1 MAIRILTD
9 STCDLTNEE
18 LQELDVTSVVLRVV
32 FEDGI
37 YRDRVDITPAQFYEK
52 QAGVKVLPKTTQAN
66 PQEFCTVMEKLLA
79 NGDEVVGIFLS
90 SKLSGTYQSAAIAKE
105 MVVGGERV
113 HLVDSLNVTVG
124 LALLVRAA
132 ARMRDEGCSA
142 AEIVAKIEELRSRV
156 RLIAFVQT
164 LKYLKMGGRISGST
178 AVLGTMLG
186 ISPVVAVVD
195 GEVKSVGKVKGRQK
209 ILEYT
214 LDFIRQYPID
224 TRYPVAFPH
233 SCAHDMVRTYR
244 EKISHAFDLPESSMS
259 ELGAVIGT
267 HVGPGCYGIAYIEQE
282 RPRKKED

>member
-1 MAIRILTD
+1 
-9 STCDLTNEE
+9 
-18 LQELDVTSVVLRVV
+18 
-32 FEDGI
+32 
-37 YRDRVDITPAQFYEK
+37 
-52 QAGVKVLPKTTQAN
+52 
-66 PQEFCTVMEKLLA
+66 
-79 NGDEVVGIFLS
+79 
-90 SKLSGTYQSAAIAKE
+90 
-105 MVVGGERV
+105 MVEGGERV

-124 LALLVRAA
+124 LGLLVRIA

-164 LKYLKMGGRISGST
+164 LKYLKMGGRISGSA

-224 TRYPVAFPH
+224 TGYSVVFPH
-233 SCAHDMVRTYR
+233 SCAHDMARAYQ
-244 EKISHAFDLPESSMS
+244 EKISRAFGLSGSSMS

-267 HVGPGCYGIAYIEQE
+267 HVGPGCYGIGYIERA
-282 RPRKKED
+282 RPEKKED